1 MRKRLLTAA
10 IVLAMGSSIAGLPAA
25 AAKSQTYG
33 DLTYINYGG
42 WVEILDCAED
52 VVSVEIPEKID
63 GVKVRDIGDNAFSGC
78 KSLIAI
84 TIPDC
89 IETIGE
95 RAFSS
100 CSSLTSITLPDSV
113 KTIEMGAFLYCSSLE
128 TLELPPKLETIGRN
142 AFVSCTELTEIT
154 IPKSV
159 TSIGERT
166 FCECFKLSEI
176 HVEEGNT
183 AFSSVDGVLF
193 DLAKTELLCYPSAKT
208 GTAYT
213 IPESVNKIGLAAF
226 YTCVNLEEI
235 TIPETVTSIEGSA
248 FYYCTALKQMELP
261 ETIQLMDE
269 AAFYGCTKMTAIYL
283 PASVTEIGL
292 GAFGQNI
299 SLTDVYYG
307 GSQTDWAAVAV
318 NDDMQ
323 MNDYFLGANFH
334 FDASGIGTGTEQHM
348 GDVNA
353 DGKFSVTDLVMMQKY
368 LLCTGNLTAPQNAD
382 MCADGTLDAFDLAV
396 MKRELLRR
404 GRDAE
409 PMLVVVDDQIYDYLG
424 WTTKTFVEVLD
435 SEGFWHV
442 QESDRNSWELDIA
455 ECLSAA
461 PAMIGN
467 VTPSD
472 RLTDAERAETQTFLE
487 NAAQYEETEMTAWDF
502 GIEDYGQE
510 NLYALYPDGNGGY
523 HAVELCRFGG
533 ECAWLDNADVQ
544 AFVTMLIENG
554 YYADEMFFHEFLEW
568 YT

>member
-1 MRKRLLTAA
+1 MRKRILTAA
-10 IVLAMGSSIAGLPAA
+10 AVLAMGSSMMELPAS

-78 KSLIAI
+78 KSLTAI
-84 TIPDC
+84 TIPDG

-142 AFVSCTELTEIT
+142 AFVNCTELTEIT

-193 DLAKTELLCYPSAKT
+193 DLAQTELLCYPSAKT

-235 TIPETVTSIEGSA
+235 TIPETVTSIEDSA

-261 ETIQLMDE
+261 ETIQLVDE
-269 AAFYGCTKMTAIYL
+269 AVFYGCTKMTEIYL

-334 FDASGIGTGTEQHM
+334 FDASGIGTGTEQLM

-353 DGKFSVTDLVMMQKY
+353 DSKFTVADAVMLQKY

-382 MCADGTLDAFDLAV
+382 LTGDGAVDGFDLAV
-396 MKRELLRR
+396 MKRELL
-404 GRDAE
+404 A
-409 PMLVVVDDQIYDYLG
+409 QS
-424 WTTKTFVEVLD
+424 T
-435 SEGFWHV
+435 
-442 QESDRNSWELDIA
+442 N
-455 ECLSAA
+455 
-461 PAMIGN
+461 
-467 VTPSD
+467 
-472 RLTDAERAETQTFLE
+472 ET
-487 NAAQYEETEMTAWDF
+487 
-502 GIEDYGQE
+502 
-510 NLYALYPDGNGGY
+510 
-523 HAVELCRFGG
+523 
-533 ECAWLDNADVQ
+533 
-544 AFVTMLIENG
+544 
-554 YYADEMFFHEFLEW
+554 
-568 YT
+568 